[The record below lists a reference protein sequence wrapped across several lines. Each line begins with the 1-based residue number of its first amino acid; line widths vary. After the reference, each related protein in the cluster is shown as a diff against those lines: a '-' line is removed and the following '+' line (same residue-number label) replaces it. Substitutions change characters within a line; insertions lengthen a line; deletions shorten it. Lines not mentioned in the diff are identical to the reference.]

1 MFYKVTVMFHVFG
14 ACVWIGGHIVLI
26 AMVLP
31 KAMREADPKPVLDF
45 ERGYGRLGLAALL
58 VQLLTGLWLANR
70 WIGDWSTVFSDP
82 TPQGHLI
89 LSKVT
94 VLIITVGLAGFTYHS
109 VLPRV
114 EERGLRPFALLSA
127 TATMLAVVMLILGVG
142 IRTGGVL

>member
-1 MFYKVTVMFHVFG
+1 MLYKAMVMLHVFG

-45 ERGYGRLGLAALL
+45 ERGYGRLGLAALI

-70 WIGDWSTVFSDP
+70 WIGDWSTVFSEP

-89 LSKVT
+89 LSKLT

-114 EERGLRPFALLSA
+114 EERGLRAFALLSGA
-127 TATMLAVVMLILGVG
+127 ATMLAVVMLILGVG